1 MNLNKVLFE
10 MSEIGDKGERA
21 WRILEIFIFGRAK
34 NLELVGGWDKSG
46 RREIS
51 FSEKEEAWKVL
62 FRV

>member
-34 NLELVGGWDKSG
+34 NLELLGGWDKSG

-51 FSEKEEAWKVL
+51 FSEEEAWEVL